1 MKKMIL
7 ALAILVSTVSAFASD
22 VNVTEKVQKAFKT
35 EFSNASE
42 VNWSQGDNY
51 YKATFNYNGTYL
63 FAFYNEEGELLAL
76 SRYISP
82 VNLPFV
88 LQNNLKKSYEG
99 YWVSDLFEA
108 SKNGSTY
115 YYITLENAD
124 TKIVLKSTGNSWDVY
139 SKHKKS

>member
-7 ALAILVSTVSAFASD
+7 ALAILVSSVSAFASE
-22 VNVTEKVQKAFKT
+22 VNVNEKVKNAFKT
-35 EFSNASE
+35 EFTNASE
-42 VNWSQGDNY
+42 VAWSQGDNY

-82 VNLPFV
+82 TTLPFI
-88 LQNNLKKSYEG
+88 LQKELKKNYKG

-108 SKNGSTY
+108 SKNSGTS

-124 TKIVLKSTGNSWDVY
+124 TRIVLKSTGNSWDMY

>member
-1 MKKMIL
+1 MKKLIL
-7 ALAILVSTVSAFASD
+7 ALAILVSTISAFASD
-22 VNVTEKVQKAFKT
+22 VNVNEKVQNAFKS
-35 EFSNASE
+35 EFMNASE
-42 VNWSQGDNY
+42 VVWSQGDTY
-51 YKATFNYNGTYL
+51 YKATFNYNGVYL
-63 FAFYNEEGELLAL
+63 FAFYSDEGELLAL

-82 VNLPFV
+82 TALPFI
-88 LQNNLKKSYEG
+88 LQNNLKKNYEG

-115 YYITLENAD
+115 YYITLEDAD